1 MNEDFIMLYAH
12 CQATNAMSSLD
23 TPLHFHTHIPSIRF
37 VEIAT
42 SIRQIATRSEQAHRD
57 VSKDC

>member
-1 MNEDFIMLYAH
+1 MLYAH

-37 VEIAT
+37 VEIAK

-57 VSKDC
+57 VCKDC